1 VDRHVDRGYGAQPAI
16 IHDSPV
22 TGTVR
27 SISYDQLLS
36 EVCRFH
42 SPSTRTCVT
51 TPGPDLLNI
60 SRRSHDYLTIMPKLR
75 STYLQLAGMTYHLIN
90 KAVMKQNWI
99 EALNQHAQPLK
110 KKAALIIIVIIRIR
124 RPTCAQVSQ
133 LASVLQCRGVVTG
146 DRVLI
151 YMPMIAEAIVTM
163 LACARL
169 GAVHS
174 LVFGGF
180 ASKELATRINHAQVG
195 PRRAATAR

>member
-1 VDRHVDRGYGAQPAI
+1 
-16 IHDSPV
+16 
-22 TGTVR
+22 
-27 SISYDQLLS
+27 
-36 EVCRFH
+36 
-42 SPSTRTCVT
+42 
-51 TPGPDLLNI
+51 
-60 SRRSHDYLTIMPKLR
+60 M
-75 STYLQLAGMTYHLIN
+75 
-90 KAVMKQNWI
+90 
-99 EALNQHAQPLK
+99 
-110 KKAALIIIVIIRIR
+110 
-124 RPTCAQVSQ
+124 
-133 LASVLQCRGVVTG
+133 TG

>member
-1 VDRHVDRGYGAQPAI
+1 
-16 IHDSPV
+16 
-22 TGTVR
+22 
-27 SISYDQLLS
+27 
-36 EVCRFH
+36 
-42 SPSTRTCVT
+42 
-51 TPGPDLLNI
+51 
-60 SRRSHDYLTIMPKLR
+60 
-75 STYLQLAGMTYHLIN
+75 MTYHLIN

-124 RPTCAQVSQ
+124 TCAQVSQ
-133 LASVLQCRGVVTG
+133 LASVLQCRGVVKG

-195 PRRAATAR
+195 PRRNRTLKTQDQNFLGPNALENSVWYFSVVTFGPSFSGPAFSVVLSERRIVHRTVSICSRKFWKYWNFLLILRPGGWRQPSQFLVVPVA